1 MGRKTKEV
9 IGFIIAIII
18 FYAILF
24 SLGIT
29 CPIKAVMGVSCP
41 GCGMSRA
48 WLSFLRLKPGLAFDY
63 HPLFP
68 LPAIFALGYIFRDK
82 LPRWFKKLGLVII
95 ITLFFLVYLWRMKD
109 PNDKVVVFR
118 PKQSI
123 VYQAY
128 RGLGKRLRKR

>member
-1 MGRKTKEV
+1 MEKRTKEV

-82 LPRWFKKLGLVII
+82 LPSWLKKLGFILIVA
-95 ITLFFLVYLWRMKD
+95 LFFLVYLWRMGD
-109 PNDKVVVFR
+109 PSDRVVVFR
-118 PKQSI
+118 PKESI

-128 RGLGKRLRKR
+128 KGLGKNLRKR